1 MTKESKP
8 KKFRNVLL
16 IVLGIILI
24 SAGVVVLGILLRWWS
39 FGNNYIKVN
48 TVIEA
53 KSVSKE
59 IPIGYGKY
67 KDLVC
72 VTGLIVVE
80 NEGFLEWRNQ
90 LGEVVKKSDVKMNS
104 PIMRSNKDY
113 LVVAEAKGRKI
124 EVYQKQTLLWRLEV
138 DGGILNV
145 DINQNGYVA
154 LVRKYTGFKSAV
166 TVFNDAGKELFTAYR
181 ATNLIANAIVLPN
194 NSTTVLNSINT
205 NGCALETLI
214 EFLGPD
220 GNDINKYIIDNT
232 VILKVLPMNRDM
244 ALLGSAKEVF
254 LVAANGK
261 QKFLRKFSS
270 VQSVSALNS
279 DIIAVAGV
287 TTENSSSSS
296 QMVQFLN
303 TKNEVQNSLDFG
315 SVIKSML
322 AMDDAVVVNLGRK
335 VLVLNRH
342 GQVLSGATL
351 SSEVL
356 KIFILE
362 KGKVLLATSDNVVI
376 CNY

>member
-1 MTKESKP
+1 M
-8 KKFRNVLL
+8 
-16 IVLGIILI
+16 
-24 SAGVVVLGILLRWWS
+24 
-39 FGNNYIKVN
+39 
-48 TVIEA
+48 
-53 KSVSKE
+53 
-59 IPIGYGKY
+59 
-67 KDLVC
+67 
-72 VTGLIVVE
+72 VE